1 VKIPPPATER
11 LQKRL
16 AAAGLGSR
24 RKVEEWIRAGRLT
37 VNGRIAVLGDRV
49 GADDDVRLDGRRL
62 ELSPAHGGLRK
73 LLLYNKPLDEVTTRS
88 DPQGRRTVFES
99 LPPPALGRWISI
111 GRLDVNTAGLLLF
124 TTDGAL
130 AHWLMHPSN
139 EIEREY
145 RVAVHPRPTPETL
158 DRLRGGVSLEDGVAR
173 FDRIEPAP
181 LSGIGAATGGGI
193 GAAAG
198 TGIGAAAGTG
208 IGRRVG
214 SAIDGRVG
222 AALRRGAAAPDTAVF
237 KVVLHEGRNREVRRL
252 WEAVGHKVIRL
263 IRVRYG
269 PIELPP
275 DLPAGQWRA
284 LPIEVLDRAAGYATD
299 GDRR

>member
-1 VKIPPPATER
+1 MAQPVKIPPQATER

-37 VNGRIAVLGDRV
+37 VNGRMAVLGDRV
-49 GADDDVRLDGRRL
+49 SPDDAVCLDGRRL
-62 ELSPAHGGLRK
+62 ELSPARGGLRE

-111 GRLDVNTAGLLLF
+111 GRLDINTAGLLLF

-130 AHWLMHPSN
+130 AHWLMHPSS

-145 RVAVHPRPTPETL
+145 RVAVHGRPTSETL
-158 DRLRGGVSLEDGVAR
+158 DRLRAGVPLEDGVAR
-173 FDRIEPAP
+173 FDRIEPAS
-181 LSGIGAATGGGI
+181 LTGTDAT
-193 GAAAG
+193 
-198 TGIGAAAGTG
+198 
-208 IGRRVG
+208 
-214 SAIDGRVG
+214 
-222 AALRRGAAAPDTAVF
+222 PDTAVF

-263 IRVRYG
+263 LRVRYG

-275 DLPAGQWRA
+275 DLPAGRWRT

-299 GDRR
+299 GDRQ